1 MGSVNYGEGTGRC
14 FPDAGNAWFF
24 DLEGGGVALFTLPS
38 FISLSRYDVRP
49 VLRHVHQKFIN
60 FVMLRVQATH
70 ILDRRIDFE

>member
-1 MGSVNYGEGTGRC
+1 MGGQLLLSASSLELTLNKS
-14 FPDAGNAWFF
+14 DALKPF
-24 DLEGGGVALFTLPS
+24 EM
-38 FISLSRYDVRP
+38 YDMRP